1 MDLNILDNVDFSTD
15 IPVYQQLASY
25 FTNLIS
31 TGYLKVGDLLPTEI
45 AICEHLGISR
55 VTVRKLLRPLNKTE
69 RLFVNAVKVRLFVS
83 LSSIAI

>member
-45 AICEHLGISR
+45 AICEHLGI
-55 VTVRKLLRPLNKTE
+55 
-69 RLFVNAVKVRLFVS
+69 
-83 LSSIAI
+83 